1 MIAVLLS
8 TMLLAADAAPPTGAS
23 APSAAA
29 AASSVSVTA
38 TPRTHANA
46 APLTKVANN
55 GDAMTCWVEKPAGS
69 HVMKTV
75 CATLEELDKA
85 KRDADDAL
93 NTRNFNRGAI
103 AK

>member
-8 TMLLAADAAPPTGAS
+8 TMLLAADTPP
-23 APSAAA
+23 PSIA
-29 AASSVSVTA
+29 VTA
-38 TPRTHANA
+38 SPRPVA
-46 APLTKVANN
+46 ALQAKKSDN
-55 GDAMTCWVEKPAGS
+55 GDPMTCWVEKPAGS
-69 HVMKTV
+69 HVTRTV

-93 NTRNFNRGAI
+93 NTRNFNRGLM

>member
-1 MIAVLLS
+1 MIAILLS
-8 TMLLAADAAPPTGAS
+8 TMLLAANPAPAAADPAAPVT
-23 APSAAA
+23 
-29 AASSVSVTA
+29 VTA

-46 APLTKVANN
+46 AQPTKVSDNKPV
-55 GDAMTCWVEKPAGS
+55 MTCWVEQPAGS

-85 KRDADDAL
+85 KHDADDAL
-93 NTRNFNRGAI
+93 NTRNFNRGLM

>member
-1 MIAVLLS
+1 MIALLLS
-8 TMLLAADAAPPTGAS
+8 TMLLAAEP
-23 APSAAA
+23 APSVADPAPA
-29 AASSVSVTA
+29 VTVTA

-46 APLTKVANN
+46 APATKISNKPV
-55 GDAMTCWVEKPAGS
+55 MTCWVEQPVGS

-93 NTRNFNRGAI
+93 NTRNFNRGAM